1 MRRRRRGRGQEKNTS
16 RSYNLPFPIN
26 KFPVLIHPEAKFPNK
41 GVEQE
46 EMMRRWEKTVQI

>member
-1 MRRRRRGRGQEKNTS
+1 VVAVERKIPV

-26 KFPVLIHPEAKFPNK
+26 KFPVLIQPEAKFSNK
-41 GVEQE
+41 GVQQI